1 MTAIIL
7 AGGKSSRMGADKAF
21 LKIGNQPLIKSQIG
35 LLRKIFKKI
44 IIVTNSLPKYRGYK
58 GIKII
63 PDIIPHRGPLG
74 GIYSGLVASSSTYN
88 FVVACDMP
96 FINASLIR
104 YMIKNRDN
112 YDVLIPRV
120 DKKYHPLFGVYSKN
134 CIPIMEKTISKDKL
148 NVSSIFPKVKTGFI
162 SRQEIERFDKLLLS
176 LVNINTKEDLA
187 KIKEME
193 REKICQ
199 RRNFLQR

>member
-21 LKIGNQPLIKSQIG
+21 LKIGNQSLIKRQIG

-44 IIVTNSLPKYRGYK
+44 IVVTNSLPKYRGYK

-63 PDIIPHRGPLG
+63 SDIIPHCGPLG
-74 GIYSGLVASSSTYN
+74 GIYSGLVVSNSLYN

-96 FINASLIR
+96 FINLGLIR
-104 YMIKNRDN
+104 YIIKNRDN
-112 YDVLIPRV
+112 YDIIIPKIDR
-120 DKKYHPLFGVYSKN
+120 KYHPLFGMYSKN
-134 CIPIMEKTISKDKL
+134 CLPIIEKALSKDKL
-148 NVSSIFPKVKTGFI
+148 NVSSIFPKLKTAFI

-176 LVNINTKEDLA
+176 LVNINTQDDLA

-193 REKICQ
+193 REKACQ
-199 RRNFLQR
+199 RQYFQR